1 MAKRKSLNRILTL
14 RTQAVPSFQ
23 AGCVPKMSGWKMA
36 CLALEPYFSREM
48 ATQVE
53 ALSPVALNEGGAPVV
68 EKGT

>member
-1 MAKRKSLNRILTL
+1 
-14 RTQAVPSFQ
+14 
-23 AGCVPKMSGWKMA
+23 MSGWKMA